1 MTEEFDLNEQAKL
14 FDQLS
19 DEKRLRILRH
29 AVEGPISAP
38 GLAEKDEFSIEAE
51 SILYHLKLLETAGFL
66 VSSDVQGPYKR
77 PRKEFRLNGNGRQLT
92 LEVIEDE
99 YFFEFRE
106 PPIAPE

>member
-38 GLAEKDEFSIEAE
+38 GLAEKRRIQ
-51 SILYHLKLLETAGFL
+51 Y
-66 VSSDVQGPYKR
+66 
-77 PRKEFRLNGNGRQLT
+77 
-92 LEVIEDE
+92 
-99 YFFEFRE
+99 
-106 PPIAPE
+106 